1 MPGDDLAL
9 DPRAP
14 VEGDARG
21 PPLPAARSDLP
32 PLARNG
38 TRAGRDLPLPF
49 CSRFDLSIEDAPV
62 ASVQILIEAP
72 KGWGAIAMH

>member
-1 MPGDDLAL
+1 M
-9 DPRAP
+9 RE
-14 VEGDARG
+14 VRRYR
-21 PPLPAARSDLP
+21 PPDRTFP